1 MSLANIVC
9 NTLNFEGVVGTIT
22 SHLQFSVMGIT
33 ALLCSQKN
41 KKILQNAIKNNL
53 LFMFHFIHAETSFL
67 LSLLLFFPS
76 NYRWSCVNVLSVTLF
91 KTIAVYQ
98 GLTKFIL
105 PHTLIN
111 SMDCFYR
118 KFCKKKL
125 KLNQQNFL
133 KDKLRKFVENS

>member
-67 LSLLLFFPS
+67 LSLLQGGQALPEGSLEHWVCAERPGQMGFCHTSGQIPEMIPPLPGAARHS
-76 NYRWSCVNVLSVTLF
+76 RPRGLSYLCGRCLDRW
-91 KTIAVYQ
+91 
-98 GLTKFIL
+98 
-105 PHTLIN
+105 
-111 SMDCFYR
+111 
-118 KFCKKKL
+118 
-125 KLNQQNFL
+125 
-133 KDKLRKFVENS
+133 